1 MNIIIW
7 IIIAVVVIIILWLTI
22 TYNRLIVYRNR
33 IENSWAQIDVQLK
46 RRFDL
51 IPNLVKTVK
60 AYVKH
65 ERETF
70 ESITQARTL
79 MTKATSVKEKAK
91 AENMLTGALK
101 TIFAV
106 AEAYPNLRANENF
119 KMLQEELSGTESKI
133 AYARQFYND
142 GVMVLNQY
150 VQSFPSN
157 VLARMFG
164 FKEHE
169 YFEIESEAKKRLE
182 VDL

>member
-1 MNIIIW
+1 MDIIIW

-60 AYVKH
+60 AYMKH

-91 AENMLTGALK
+91 AVHRCLRFGLRMAPWLPINFWGPVQ
-101 TIFAV
+101 FA
-106 AEAYPNLRANENF
+106 
-119 KMLQEELSGTESKI
+119 GGI
-133 AYARQFYND
+133 A
-142 GVMVLNQY
+142 
-150 VQSFPSN
+150 
-157 VLARMFG
+157 
-164 FKEHE
+164 
-169 YFEIESEAKKRLE
+169 
-182 VDL
+182 